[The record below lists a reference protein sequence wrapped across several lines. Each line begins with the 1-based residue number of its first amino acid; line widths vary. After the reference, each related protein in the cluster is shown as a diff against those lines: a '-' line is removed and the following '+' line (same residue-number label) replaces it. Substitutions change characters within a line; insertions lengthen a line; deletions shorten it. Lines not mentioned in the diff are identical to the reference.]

1 VRAGYGRGEVSG
13 HPQRGTAGQKMSARA
28 RQLLAVAQGMPEA
41 SNFLRHVEQLCD
53 LFRDWLHVEIDREE
67 FSARVLAK
75 WSRYNVERLT
85 LDATTLAFIIEAAA
99 HQTLTHEE
107 RATLVQR
114 VETLNELLPESL
126 RDIRAGKA
134 GERHE

>member
-1 VRAGYGRGEVSG
+1 VQECSRSG
-13 HPQRGTAGQKMSARA
+13 TGTIFKG
-28 RQLLAVAQGMPEA
+28 VT
-41 SNFLRHVEQLCD
+41 
-53 LFRDWLHVEIDREE
+53 I
-67 FSARVLAK
+67 
-75 WSRYNVERLT
+75 
-85 LDATTLAFIIEAAA
+85 DATTLAFIIEAAA

-114 VETLNELLPESL
+114 VETLNELLLESL